1 MIITNDLIKE
11 ATIQVQSNIGNK
23 LALDAGNKNS
33 YPGTGSTWFDIS
45 GNNNNATFISAA
57 TFSNGSFNFNGISNY
72 AVVQSSPSLNVIG
85 FNVSFEVWA
94 TNNLFTENNNYA
106 RFPIFKGPYNGGD
119 QGFAGNYGFWIIAEN
134 PGSPEIQ
141 SKLYLRFGSNN
152 GVAGEVN
159 RDMSGI
165 YNFTP
170 GVFNQ
175 FFITQDSNGFKF
187 YINGSFVSAGTN
199 ADLLLGADASNLLI
213 GKRSDN
219 WGYMDGKIAIINIW
233 DKKLSDADILT
244 NYNFYSSRFNA

>member
-11 ATIQVQSNIGNK
+11 ATLQVQSNIGNK

-33 YPGTGSTWFDIS
+33 YSGAGSTWFDIS
-45 GNNNNATFISAA
+45 GNNNNATFIDAA
-57 TFSNGSFNFNGISNY
+57 TFSNGSFDFNGISNY
-72 AVVQSSPSLNVIG
+72 ASVQSSPSLNVRG

-94 TNNLFTENNNYA
+94 TNNLFTENNSYY
-106 RFPIFKGPYNGGD
+106 RFPIFKGPYNGGE
-119 QGFAGNYGFWIIAEN
+119 QGYAGNYGFWIIQNEA
-134 PGSPEIQ
+134 Q
-141 SKLYLRFGSNN
+141 SSSLYLRFGSND

-159 RDMSGI
+159 RDMSGS

-199 ADLLLGADASNLLI
+199 ADLLLGPDTSNLLI
-213 GKRSDN
+213 GKRSDDT
-219 WGYMDGKIAIINIW
+219 GHMDGKIAIINIW